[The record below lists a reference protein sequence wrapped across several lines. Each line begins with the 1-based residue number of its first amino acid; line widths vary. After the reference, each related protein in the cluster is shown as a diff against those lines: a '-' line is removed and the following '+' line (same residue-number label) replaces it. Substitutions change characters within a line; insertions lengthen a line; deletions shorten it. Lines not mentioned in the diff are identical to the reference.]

1 MDFQA
6 PLSMG
11 FPRQEHWSGLSFLP
25 PGDLPNPGIEPRSPA
40 LQVDS
45 LLPKPPG
52 KTQEGLDVLGL
63 VREEGELQDLAR
75 VFQKKLTWDWILR
88 VLFRSIEYKTE

>member
-1 MDFQA
+1 MD
-6 PLSMG
+6 LKLYVSVY
-11 FPRQEHWSGLSFLP
+11 H
-25 PGDLPNPGIEPRSPA
+25 DLLDLVRASALGSHCTALLPGIEPRSPA
-40 LQVDS
+40 LQVDC

-75 VFQKKLTWDWILR
+75 VFQKKLKWD
-88 VLFRSIEYKTE
+88 